1 MTGFR
6 NKSWRRLGATLSGLA
21 LVQLMLSSLGLAMA
35 GAAPEPADAF
45 GGHALCLA
53 GGANPPA
60 GEAPAPPAHN
70 HFSFCCPWH
79 QPPGIQ
85 PAAIAPSLPIA
96 FSPITP
102 AQPGLA
108 ALVPGPRRGP
118 ANARAPPTRA

>member
-21 LVQLMLSSLGLAMA
+21 LVLQLMLSSLGLAMA

-60 GEAPAPPAHN
+60 GEAPRRRPTTISPSAAR
-70 HFSFCCPWH
+70 
-79 QPPGIQ
+79 GI
-85 PAAIAPSLPIA
+85 SLRA
-96 FSPITP
+96 SS
-102 AQPGLA
+102 
-108 ALVPGPRRGP
+108 RR
-118 ANARAPPTRA
+118 R